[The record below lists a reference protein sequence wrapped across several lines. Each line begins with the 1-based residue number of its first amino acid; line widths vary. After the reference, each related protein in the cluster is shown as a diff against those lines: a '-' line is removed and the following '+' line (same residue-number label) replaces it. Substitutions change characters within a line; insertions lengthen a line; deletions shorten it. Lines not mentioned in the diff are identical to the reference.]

1 MSFNPGPDSLLA
13 AVQQSPIL
21 VAAHDRAAWCSLYA
35 TDGQVNDPV
44 GSRPH
49 TGRAAIERFYD
60 TFIAPNSITF
70 DVQHDMVCGMSVM
83 RDLTIETI
91 MSTGVKLHV
100 PMHLRYD
107 LVEAGVI
114 EKDLLSPALALGAAE
129 AGALKIQRLYA
140 HWELLPMILQ
150 LLGAGLKGWWTAI
163 KLGPQLILNQG
174 IGGVIGFMRGF
185 LGVGRRGKRA
195 ANAFLTALCEGN
207 STAAQSQLEVGAIL
221 EWPFGKP
228 QTLAQF
234 LTNARDVECG
244 KVIAAGRYVTASVKW
259 RTGNVESHGVMLFEF
274 HASQDRIFALKVFVS
289 E

>member
-1 MSFNPGPDSLLA
+1 MSFNPEALLA

-21 VAAHDRAAWCSLYA
+21 VAKHDRAAWCSLYA
-35 TDGQVNDPV
+35 AEGQVNDPI

-60 TFIAPNSITF
+60 TFIAPNTITF
-70 DVQHDMVCGMSVM
+70 DVHQDIVCGMSVM
-83 RDLTIETI
+83 RDLTIETV

-107 LVEAGVI
+107 LVEESGQ
-114 EKDLLSPALALGAAE
+114 
-129 AGALKIQRLYA
+129 LKIHRLYA

-150 LLGAGLKGWWTAI
+150 LLGTGPKGRWTAI

-195 ANAFLTALCEGN
+195 AEAFLAALRDGN
-207 STAAQSQLEVGAIL
+207 SATAQSQLEPGAAL
-221 EWPFGKP
+221 EWPAGRP

-234 LTNARDVECG
+234 LSSARGLEWG
-244 KVIAAGRYVTASVKW
+244 KVIVAGKYVTASVKS
-259 RTGNVESHGVMLFEF
+259 RAGNIESRGVMLFEF
-274 HASQDRIFALKVFVS
+274 RASENQIVAVKAFVRG
-289 E
+289 

>member
-1 MSFNPGPDSLLA
+1 MSYEPAALIA

-35 TDGQVNDPV
+35 VDGQVNDPV

-60 TFIAPNSITF
+60 TFIAPNTITF
-70 DVQHDMVCGMSVM
+70 DVHHDMVCGMSVM
-83 RDLTIETI
+83 RDLTIETV

-107 LVEAGVI
+107 LVDEAGQ
-114 EKDLLSPALALGAAE
+114 
-129 AGALKIQRLYA
+129 LKIQRLYA

-150 LLGAGLKGWWTAI
+150 LLGTGPKGWWTAI

-185 LGVGRRGKRA
+185 LGVGRRGKRVAGMFLA
-195 ANAFLTALCEGN
+195 ALHEGD
-207 STAAQSQLEVGAIL
+207 SAAAQSQLEAEATL
-221 EWPFGKP
+221 HWPFGKP
-228 QTLAQF
+228 QTLARF
-234 LTNARDVECG
+234 LSNARGLEWS
-244 KVIAAGRYVTASVKW
+244 KVIAAGNCVTATVKW
-259 RTGNVESHGVMLFEF
+259 RNGNVESRGVMLLEF
-274 HASQDRIFALKVFVS
+274 RASRDRIAAVQLFAS
-289 E
+289 